1 MLKWEE
7 ICMSITIRYQT
18 PHTSLTTVPDIAD
31 VPRDATIVWYDFED
45 ATAKENDFLR
55 ENFDFNYLE
64 IDDTITGVPRV
75 KYKAYDDYQY
85 IVFHSINS
93 DDYSPRALNVFLKN
107 NVLVT
112 YHHKHFSSLMKVAK
126 WNAYHHDGELDCAD
140 IVIHILDM
148 MVDKYFDFVY
158 DIEEKVYNFEDKHVD
173 DALSKKVMDNVFKLR
188 SDLIKIKRVMFPM
201 QELVETI
208 KSEGNLIV
216 DSKHSMYIQ
225 HIDDH
230 LIKQSNII
238 RTSQEMTNEI
248 RENYESYS
256 SFRMNSIMQI
266 LTLVSVIFSPLTFIA
281 GVYGM
286 NFDNMPELRWHY
298 SYYICLVVMLVIAIA
313 LIIFFR
319 KKTLV
324 LIIDIVR

>member
-319 KKTLV
+319 KK
-324 LIIDIVR
+324 RWF

>member
-107 NVLVT
+107 NLLVT

-319 KKTLV
+319 KK
-324 LIIDIVR
+324 RWF

>member
-1 MLKWEE
+1 
-7 ICMSITIRYQT
+7 MSITIRYQT

-31 VPRDATIVWYDFED
+31 VPKDATIVWYDFED

-216 DSKHSMYIQ
+216 DRKHSMYIQ

-319 KKTLV
+319 KK
-324 LIIDIVR
+324 RWF

>member
-31 VPRDATIVWYDFED
+31 VPKDATIVWYDFED

>member
-31 VPRDATIVWYDFED
+31 VPKDATIVWYDFED

-319 KKTLV
+319 RK
-324 LIIDIVR
+324 RWF

>member
-1 MLKWEE
+1 
-7 ICMSITIRYQT
+7 MSITIRYQT

-298 SYYICLVVMLVIAIA
+298 SYYFCLVVMLVIAIA

-319 KKTLV
+319 KK
-324 LIIDIVR
+324 RWF

>member
-18 PHTSLTTVPDIAD
+18 PHTSLTTVPEIAD
-31 VPRDATIVWYDFED
+31 VPKDATIVWYDFED

-319 KKTLV
+319 KK
-324 LIIDIVR
+324 RWF

>member
-31 VPRDATIVWYDFED
+31 VPKDATIVWYDFED

-55 ENFDFNYLE
+55 ENCDLNYLE

-319 KKTLV
+319 KK
-324 LIIDIVR
+324 RWF

>member
-1 MLKWEE
+1 LLKWEE

-31 VPRDATIVWYDFED
+31 VPKDATIVWYDFED

-319 KKTLV
+319 KK
-324 LIIDIVR
+324 RWF

>member
-1 MLKWEE
+1 M
-7 ICMSITIRYQT
+7 
-18 PHTSLTTVPDIAD
+18 TTVPDIAD
-31 VPRDATIVWYDFED
+31 VPKDATIVWYDFED

-319 KKTLV
+319 KK
-324 LIIDIVR
+324 RWF

>member
-1 MLKWEE
+1 LLKWEE

-319 KKTLV
+319 KK
-324 LIIDIVR
+324 RWF

>member
-31 VPRDATIVWYDFED
+31 VPKDATIVWYDFED

-298 SYYICLVVMLVIAIA
+298 SYYSCLVVMLVIAIA

-319 KKTLV
+319 KK
-324 LIIDIVR
+324 RWF

>member
-31 VPRDATIVWYDFED
+31 VPKDATIVWYDFED

-286 NFDNMPELRWHY
+286 NFDNMPELRCHY

-319 KKTLV
+319 KK
-324 LIIDIVR
+324 RWF

>member
-1 MLKWEE
+1 
-7 ICMSITIRYQT
+7 MSITIRYQT

-319 KKTLV
+319 KK
-324 LIIDIVR
+324 RWF

>member
-1 MLKWEE
+1 
-7 ICMSITIRYQT
+7 MSITIRYQT

-256 SFRMNSIMQI
+256 SFRMNSIMQL

-319 KKTLV
+319 KK
-324 LIIDIVR
+324 RWF

>member
-31 VPRDATIVWYDFED
+31 VPKDATIVWYDFED
-45 ATAKENDFLR
+45 ATTKENDFLR

-319 KKTLV
+319 KK
-324 LIIDIVR
+324 RWF

>member
-31 VPRDATIVWYDFED
+31 VPKDATIVWYDFED

-319 KKTLV
+319 KK
-324 LIIDIVR
+324 RWF

>member
-1 MLKWEE
+1 
-7 ICMSITIRYQT
+7 MSITIRYQT

-107 NVLVT
+107 NLLVT

-319 KKTLV
+319 KK
-324 LIIDIVR
+324 RWF

>member
-1 MLKWEE
+1 
-7 ICMSITIRYQT
+7 MSITIRYQT
-18 PHTSLTTVPDIAD
+18 PHTSLTTVSDIAD
-31 VPRDATIVWYDFED
+31 VPKDATIVWYDFED

-319 KKTLV
+319 KK
-324 LIIDIVR
+324 RWF

>member
-31 VPRDATIVWYDFED
+31 VPKDATIVWYDFED

-107 NVLVT
+107 NLLVT

-319 KKTLV
+319 KK
-324 LIIDIVR
+324 RWF

>member
-1 MLKWEE
+1 
-7 ICMSITIRYQT
+7 MSITIRYQT

-31 VPRDATIVWYDFED
+31 VPKDATIVWYDFED

-148 MVDKYFDFVY
+148 MVAKYFDFVY

-319 KKTLV
+319 KK
-324 LIIDIVR
+324 RWF

>member
-1 MLKWEE
+1 
-7 ICMSITIRYQT
+7 MSITIRYQT

-31 VPRDATIVWYDFED
+31 VPKDATIVWYDFED

-85 IVFHSINS
+85 IVFYSINS

-319 KKTLV
+319 KK
-324 LIIDIVR
+324 RWF

>member
-18 PHTSLTTVPDIAD
+18 PHTVPDIAD
-31 VPRDATIVWYDFED
+31 VPKDATIVWYDFED

-319 KKTLV
+319 KK
-324 LIIDIVR
+324 RWF

>member
-31 VPRDATIVWYDFED
+31 VPKDATIVWYDFEN

-319 KKTLV
+319 KK
-324 LIIDIVR
+324 RWF

>member
-18 PHTSLTTVPDIAD
+18 PHTSLTTVSDIAD
-31 VPRDATIVWYDFED
+31 VPKDATIVWYDFED

-319 KKTLV
+319 KK
-324 LIIDIVR
+324 RWF

>member
-31 VPRDATIVWYDFED
+31 VPKDATIVWYDFED

-201 QELVETI
+201 QGLVETI

-319 KKTLV
+319 KK
-324 LIIDIVR
+324 RWF

>member
-1 MLKWEE
+1 
-7 ICMSITIRYQT
+7 MSITIRYQT

-31 VPRDATIVWYDFED
+31 VPKDATIVWYDFED

-319 KKTLV
+319 KNVGFNNRYCTVNL
-324 LIIDIVR
+324 

>member
-1 MLKWEE
+1 
-7 ICMSITIRYQT
+7 MSITIRYQT

-31 VPRDATIVWYDFED
+31 VPKDATIVWYDFEN

-319 KKTLV
+319 KK
-324 LIIDIVR
+324 RWF

>member
-1 MLKWEE
+1 
-7 ICMSITIRYQT
+7 MSITIRYQT

-31 VPRDATIVWYDFED
+31 VPKDATIVWYDFED

-319 KKTLV
+319 KK
-324 LIIDIVR
+324 RWF